1 VKTVV
6 VGLTKEEEELELTVA
21 TNGAVKPRN
30 ALLEVL
36 QLSQNFCGKIVNS
49 VNNERKE
56 VTIEE

>member
-1 VKTVV
+1 VETAVV
-6 VGLTKEEEELELTVA
+6 SLTKEEEELKLTVA

-36 QLSQNFCGKIVNS
+36 QLTQNLFGKIVDS